1 MGGLV
6 ELEAM
11 LAEARARGA
20 SDLHLAPGA
29 APRIRLEGDLLV
41 LPGPPLGADE
51 VLALC
56 APVLAQA
63 TEADAA
69 RGRQLS
75 DVCVAF
81 ETPAAGRF
89 RASVFRRAGALG
101 AVFRTIPAAPPTA
114 DMLGLP
120 ANVVELGE
128 RGRGLVLITGPT
140 GSGRTTTLAAIV
152 GAIGTRRQRHI
163 VTFEDPIEHVHAH
176 ADGLVSQR
184 QLGRDVPS
192 VAAGV
197 RAALRHDPDVLVI
210 GDVADA
216 DAADAALEAAEAGRL
231 CLAVAR
237 GASVLGGLAGLIDLF
252 PAHRQPAARARL
264 ASVLEG
270 ALGQRLLPRA
280 GGGERVLALELL
292 VLEPPDRAL
301 IREDNLP
308 AIYAHMQA
316 GHGGAQTL
324 NRALAELYLAR
335 RVTLEAAIGH
345 SADATELQQL
355 IAARGQPPP
364 RRTTGTFSTTRR
376 S

>member
-1 MGGLV
+1 MGGLS
-6 ELEAM
+6 ELEAL

-29 APRIRLEGDLLV
+29 APHLRLEGELV
-41 LPGPPLGADE
+41 ALPGPPLDGDE

-56 APVLAQA
+56 GPVLAQA
-63 TEADAA
+63 DAGAAAD
-69 RGRQLS
+69 L
-75 DVCVAF
+75 CVAF
-81 ETPAAGRF
+81 DTAAAGRF

-101 AVFRTIPAAPPTA
+101 AVFRAIPTTAPTA
-114 DMLGLP
+114 EALGLP
-120 ANVVELGE
+120 ASVIELSE
-128 RGRGLVLITGPT
+128 RGRGLVLVTGPA
-140 GSGRTTTLAAIV
+140 GSGRTTTLAALV
-152 GAIGTRRQRHI
+152 GAIGARAQRHI

-176 ADGLVSQR
+176 AGGLVSQR
-184 QLGRDVPS
+184 ELGRDVPS

-210 GDVADA
+210 GEVADA

-231 CLAVAR
+231 CLAATR
-237 GASVLGGLAGLIDLF
+237 GASVLSALASFIDLF
-252 PAHRQPAARARL
+252 PAHRQAAARARL

-280 GGGERVLALELL
+280 GGGERVMALELL
-292 VLEPPDRAL
+292 VPGAPDRAL
-301 IREDNLP
+301 IRDDNLP
-308 AIYAHMQA
+308 SIHAHMQA

-324 NRALAELYLAR
+324 NSALADLYLAR

-364 RRTTGTFSTTRR
+364 RRASTGAYPTTRR